1 MGPPD
6 SRDAAD
12 AWSSAANFV
21 LWTSGG
27 EDDAGEEGPQVGVAS
42 PMEIQDIFEDPVWAE
57 VYVATCADMAEQ
69 PSLKQARAF
78 HDSVCV
84 QNPGPSPERLS
95 LRNLRIG
102 AAAVS
107 CLATQLKDRT
117 YTRVDL
123 GDNQLGEH
131 ALLSVRSLIRALPR
145 LQWLGLSGNLIGAD
159 GARELAEELQMNESL
174 ECLVLGTEQG
184 LQLRGPRPNAI
195 GSEGLR
201 AMLEA
206 VDRNCRTVLSSLA
219 LSTCSLDASA
229 GKHLAAFLAGNRTLS
244 HLDLAGNPL
253 TSEGVCALLPQCSR
267 LRMLS
272 IADTACRGDLIHSQL
287 STMLQSSR
295 CLAHLSLAK
304 NTLEV
309 RPLRRIARAVAG
321 CESLVSLSLEQTSID
336 AEGVS
341 TLVDALLAAPAPNL
355 TELDLS
361 DNQITQAEAATALAH
376 ALTHS
381 ALHVLRLSGNP
392 FGDAGARELGD
403 ALDVRVLAGDRA
415 LQRLEL
421 SRCRIGTLGAGHL
434 FACLEGNKSLHFV
447 DLSDNFVDSSLDVV
461 VVEKLTHTYNIVLEG
476 NRLSHIAMQRIEAV
490 CTRNRQRARD
500 EVPNALRADMH
511 RLLFQ
516 ETKLDQARRQ
526 VGIDGRELQ
535 RRWKAADDAAEQARQ
550 LRATEA
556 EIQRQLSKHICDEED
571 TLDKRRGILVGM
583 YAELE
588 SSSRHHSEKHQ
599 AVKRQLLNREEDLV
613 DLRVAKE
620 QLDEHFAR
628 RRIEHPEQVAAVK
641 ARIRAAVADTSRLQE
656 TARETRQRLKAL
668 QEEALIDFRP

>member
-1 MGPPD
+1 MCRKLG
-6 SRDAAD
+6 AA
-12 AWSSAANFV
+12 
-21 LWTSGG
+21 TM
-27 EDDAGEEGPQVGVAS
+27 EVGDPS
-42 PMEIQDIFEDPVWAE
+42 PATLQDIFEDPVWAE
-57 VYVATCADMAEQ
+57 VYVATCADMAEE
-69 PSLKQARAF
+69 PCLKQARTF
-78 HDSVCV
+78 HDGVYS
-84 QNPGPSPERLS
+84 QNPGCAPERLS

-102 AAAVS
+102 AGAVS
-107 CLATQLKDRT
+107 CLATQLKDRP
-117 YTRVDL
+117 YTWVDL
-123 GDNQLGEH
+123 GDNELGEH
-131 ALLSVRSLIRALPR
+131 ALLSLRSLIRALPR

-159 GARELAEELQMNESL
+159 GARELAEELETNESL
-174 ECLVLGTEQG
+174 ECVVLGSELG

-201 AMLEA
+201 AMLDA
-206 VDRNCRTVLSSLA
+206 LGRNRHTALSSLA
-219 LSTCSLDASA
+219 LSACSLDASA
-229 GKHLAAFLAGNRTLS
+229 GKFLAAFLAGNRTLC

-253 TSEGVCALLPQCSR
+253 TSEGVCMLLPQCSR

-287 STMLQSSR
+287 STMLQRSK
-295 CLAHLSLAK
+295 CLAHLSLAR

-321 CESLVSLSLEQTSID
+321 CESLVSLSLERTSID

-341 TLVDALLAAPAPNL
+341 TLVDALLAAPVPYL

-376 ALTHS
+376 ALTRS

-392 FGDAGARELGD
+392 FGDPGIRELGD
-403 ALDVRVLAGDRA
+403 ALDVRVLGGDRA

-434 FACLEGNKSLHFV
+434 FACLEGNRSLHYL
-447 DLSDNFVDSSLDVV
+447 DLSDNYVDSSLDVV
-461 VVEKLTHTYNIVLEG
+461 VVEKLTHVYNILLEG
-476 NRLSHIAMQRIEAV
+476 NRLSHIAMQRIEAL
-490 CTRNRQRARD
+490 CARNRQRARD

-516 ETKLDQARRQ
+516 ETKLEQARHQ
-526 VGIDGRELQ
+526 VAIDGRELQ
-535 RRWKAADDAAEQARQ
+535 SRWKAADDAVEQTRQ

-556 EIQRQLSKHICDEED
+556 ETQRQLSKHIRDEED
-571 TLDKRRGILVGM
+571 TLEKRRGMLEAM

-588 SSSRHHSEKHQ
+588 SSSRHFSEKHQ
-599 AVKRQLLNREEDLV
+599 ALKRHLLSREEDLV

-620 QLDEHFAR
+620 QLDEHFAFR
-628 RRIEHPEQVAAVK
+628 RVEHPEQVAAVK
-641 ARIRAAVADTSRLQE
+641 ARIRTAVADTSRFQE

-668 QEEALIDFRP
+668 QEEALIDFKP